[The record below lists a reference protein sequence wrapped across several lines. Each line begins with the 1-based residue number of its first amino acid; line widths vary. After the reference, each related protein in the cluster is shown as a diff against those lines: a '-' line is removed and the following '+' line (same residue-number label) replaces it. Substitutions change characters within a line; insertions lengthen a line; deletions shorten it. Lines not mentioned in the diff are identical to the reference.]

1 MSSLNGFVQ
10 QFVQQLLFAVL
21 DFARMCTSVRTDV
34 AFLCTSVRTSVD
46 KKATDVRTDVAF
58 FCTYYLLICNLVCES
73 QYNTQVINNNKFD
86 DLSRWDKLSMPQR
99 VLLI

>member
-1 MSSLNGFVQ
+1 MYTPFIKIRLYVQ

-21 DFARMCTSVRTDV
+21 DLAWM
-34 AFLCTSVRTSVD
+34 CTSVRTSVD

-73 QYNTQVINNNKFD
+73 Q
-86 DLSRWDKLSMPQR
+86 
-99 VLLI
+99 

>member
-1 MSSLNGFVQ
+1 MPNVSILWILSIILLQISSLNGFVQ

-21 DFARMCTSVRTDV
+21 ELAWMCTSVRTDV

-58 FCTYYLLICNLVCES
+58 FCTYYLLNCNLVCKS
-73 QYNTQVINNNKFD
+73 QYMVILN
-86 DLSRWDKLSMPQR
+86 LVW
-99 VLLI
+99 